1 MHPLKQGAFFMP
13 DGAINTGISQEGEER
28 KNEKKIF

>member
-1 MHPLKQGAFFMP
+1 MHPFRRGAFFMP
-13 DGAINTGISQEGEER
+13 DEAINTGISRKGEE